1 MEPNKI
7 FELWDEAKKKE
18 RTVFRLKAPVIIED
32 KDSIYVKTI
41 KKLTNHRIKLNLSI
55 DDIANGLG
63 LSRAT
68 VSGIESFR
76 GKENWLYV
84 YALDWLFMGYYMHLA
99 NSIDH
104 WQDSLN
110 YWEEIIN

>member
-7 FELWDEAKKKE
+7 FELWDKARKKE
-18 RTVFRLKAPVIIED
+18 RTVFRLKAPVVIND
-32 KDSIYVKTI
+32 DDLIYVRTI

-55 DDIANGLG
+55 DDVANGLG
-63 LSRAT
+63 LSHAT

-84 YALDWLFMGYYMHLA
+84 YALDYLLALYELHLDNTLPITKFVA
-99 NSIDH
+99 YKS
-104 WQDSLN
+104 
-110 YWEEIIN
+110 